1 MKINFF
7 KEMNNLSKKD
17 KKFKQQNL
25 ISAIYYDEDWWQKSI
40 ALEWWQKNGH
50 FNDILYREVLFAKLN
65 RT

>member
-1 MKINFF
+1 MLTIFNNQK
-7 KEMNNLSKKD
+7 NNLSERDNKVT
-17 KKFKQQNL
+17 KQHL

-50 FNDILYREVLFAKLN
+50 FNDTLYREVLFAKLN